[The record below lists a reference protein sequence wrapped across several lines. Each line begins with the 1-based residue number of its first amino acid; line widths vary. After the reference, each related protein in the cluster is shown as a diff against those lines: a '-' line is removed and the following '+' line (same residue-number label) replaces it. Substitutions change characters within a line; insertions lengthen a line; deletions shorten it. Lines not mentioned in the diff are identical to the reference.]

1 MEKLNP
7 INLTELGYKLEY
19 NESINKFFYQKED
32 VTIYDTI
39 DGFKYQNTGIIIN
52 DLEHLNQLIIDEYGE
67 D

>member
-1 MEKLNP
+1 MEKLTP

-19 NESINKFFYQKED
+19 NESTNQFFYQKED

-39 DGFKYQNTGIIIN
+39 SGFKYQNTGIIIN

>member
-1 MEKLNP
+1 MEKLTP
-7 INLTELGYKLEY
+7 INLAELGYKLEY

-39 DGFKYQNTGIIIN
+39 DGFKYQNTSIIIN
-52 DLEHLNQLIIDEYGE
+52 DLSHLNQLIIDEYGE